1 MNLESIKLS
10 QLRAL
15 VAVAESGNFSEA
27 ALSLTLSQS
36 AVSHAIATLE
46 DELGIILF
54 SRGRHGATLTPVG
67 ERVLSYAQEMLR
79 LLDRLGAEANLAKGL
94 EGGEV
99 RLGSFRSVA
108 THVLPLVMAQ
118 FRQRYPA
125 IGITLYEFWGCVQV
139 EQELREGR
147 LDVGIVLLP
156 TRSEFDAWEILR
168 DEFLVLFPP
177 SFKLPTEPL
186 TWEHLSQ
193 YPLIL
198 PPEDDSCRSQIQ
210 HHLTELKQQ
219 LQPAYEVREDS
230 TVVSMVRQGLGVAIL
245 PRLAA
250 EPLPPDI
257 QLCPLPTPLERIIG
271 VATLANAP
279 QTPASYA
286 FLDTLKGLRRSGLL
300 KVGTLE
306 ESRNESRKHQ
316 VTSASLSNSRREV
329 RQL

>member
-15 VAVAESGNFSEA
+15 VAVADSGNFSEA

-67 ERVLSYAQEMLR
+67 ERILSYAQEMLR

-108 THVLPLVMAQ
+108 THMLPMVIAQ
-118 FRQRYPA
+118 FRERYPA
-125 IGITLYEFWGCVQV
+125 IGITLYEFSGCIQV

-147 LDVGIVLLP
+147 LDVGITLLP
-156 TRSEFDAWEILR
+156 TRSEFEVWEIGR
-168 DEFLVLFPP
+168 DEYLALFPP
-177 SFKLPTEPL
+177 QFKLPAVL
-186 TWEHLSQ
+186 SWEQLSQ
-193 YPLIL
+193 YSLIL

-210 HHLTELKQQ
+210 HHLTALNQR
-219 LQPAYEVREDS
+219 LQPTYEVREDS

-250 EPLPPDI
+250 EPLPPEI
-257 QLCPLPTPLERIIG
+257 QRCPLPTPLERIIG
-271 VATLANAP
+271 VATLADAP

-286 FLDTLKGLRRSGLL
+286 FLETLKGIRRSGQL
-300 KVGTLE
+300 GIRTLE
-306 ESRNESRKHQ
+306 ESHDESRKHQ
-316 VTSASLSNSRREV
+316 VTPTAMSDSGRKV